1 MSRMSLQF
9 GFYTTIVGLA
19 AVLLTLSAVIASCRI
34 LRRLLTRGA
43 EAPRTGMGENLKLA
57 AAVSAIQ
64 YILAGENPTPKMI
77 SPETSAW
84 PVFARLD
91 SLRTFRED
99 ET

>member
-1 MSRMSLQF
+1 LSRMSLQF
-9 GFYTTIVGLA
+9 GIYTTIVGLA
-19 AVLLTLSAVIASCRI
+19 AVLVTLSAVIASCRI

-43 EAPRTGMGENLKLA
+43 EAPRTGMGEALKLA

-64 YILAGENPTPKMI
+64 YILAGETPTPKMI
-77 SPETSAW
+77 APETSTW

-91 SLRTFRED
+91 SLRTSRED